1 MTIRAALLA
10 TTLPIAFD
18 NGPIASYNP
27 TASDVAAARQARSTT
42 TVNDDAMLKRSKD
55 SAAMLEYWDLSDAI
69 VDGIAALRAEGTK
82 YLPKFADE
90 DEGSYQSR
98 LKLTK
103 LTNIYRDTVEG
114 LASKPFEEECSIGED
129 DNNLPPEQITEFAE
143 NVDGSGNNLTAF
155 SAATFF
161 NGINSAIDWIF
172 VDMPKADPNIRSIA
186 DANRVGLRP
195 YWSHVLGRNI
205 LDVQSSVVGGNEVL
219 TLIKIFEPGAPDHI
233 REFTRNDNGSITWSL
248 YEKRDQWRDY
258 ELGGRTQF
266 YPIDEGTLTI
276 DVIPLVPFTTG
287 RRDGRSWRFF
297 PAMRDAAD
305 LQIELYQQESA
316 LKWIK
321 TLSAYPMLSGN
332 GVKPDVDEQGH
343 PKKLAIGPARV
354 LYAPPN
360 GDGQHGE
367 WLYVQ
372 PDAGVLT
379 FLSTDVESTI
389 KELRELGRQPLTAQ
403 SGNLT
408 VITTAV
414 AAGKAKSA
422 VKAWALNLKNAL
434 ENALVITCKFM
445 GIKTD
450 TYDPVVSVYTEFDDF
465 LEGKD
470 LDALA
475 AARASKDISQ
485 ETYWFELRRRSVL
498 SPEFDPKVERERLLE
513 ETPSDPTGLDTNVN
527 APPGTPGTGGGNDPG
542 AIPPVKPPPIPT
554 PRPKEQTL

>member
-1 MTIRAALLA
+1 MTIRAALSA
-10 TTLPIAFD
+10 TTLPLAFD
-18 NGPIASYNP
+18 NAPVATYNP
-27 TASDVAAARQARSTT
+27 TPGDVAAARQARSTT
-42 TVNDDAMLKRSKD
+42 TVNEDVMLRRSKD
-55 SAAMLEYWDLSDAI
+55 SAAMVEYWDLTDAI
-69 VDGIAALRAEGTK
+69 VDGIGALRAEGPK
-82 YLPKFADE
+82 YLPKFADKD
-90 DEGSYQSR
+90 DESYKSR
-98 LKLTK
+98 LKQTK

-114 LASKPFEEECSIGED
+114 LASKPFEEECSLGED
-129 DNNLPPEQITEFAE
+129 DQKEPPEQLLEFAE
-143 NVDGSGNNLTAF
+143 NVDGSGNNLTIF

-172 VDMPKADPNIRSIA
+172 VDMPKADPTIRSVA
-186 DANRVGLRP
+186 DANRAGLRP

-205 LDVQSSVVGGNEVL
+205 LDVQSAVIGGNEIL
-219 TLIKIFEPGAPDHI
+219 TFIKILEPGSPDHI
-233 REFTRNDNGSITWSL
+233 RVFVRDPNGVISWSL

-266 YPIDEGTLTI
+266 HPIDEGTMTI
-276 DVIPLVPFTTG
+276 DVIPLVPFATG
-287 RRDGRSWRFF
+287 RRDGRSWRYF

-332 GVKPDVDEQGH
+332 GVKADVDEQGK

-372 PDAGVLT
+372 PNADVLT
-379 FLSTDVESTI
+379 FLANDVQNTI

-414 AAGKAKSA
+414 AAGKSKSA

-434 ENALVITCKFM
+434 ENALLITCNFM
-445 GIKTD
+445 AIKID
-450 TYDPVVSVYTEFDDF
+450 DYDAVVNVYTEFDEF
-465 LEGKD
+465 LDGKD

-475 AARASKDISQ
+475 AARKNGDLSQ
-485 ETYWFELRRRSVL
+485 ETYWEELRRRSVL
-498 SPEFDPKVERERLLE
+498 QADFDPEIERERLLA
-513 ETPSDPTGLDTNVN
+513 ETPGDGVDTGNI
-527 APPGTPGTGGGNDPG
+527 NDP
-542 AIPPVKPPPIPT
+542 PPNDPEPMPAPMPSPAPKPQPIIQ
-554 PRPKEQTL
+554 EQ